1 MASDLLP
8 IGAVALAHLAA
19 AMSPGPS
26 FLIVAKTAASVSRR
40 AGVAAALAMGVGA
53 AVWASAALTGL
64 AVLFARFAGLYLVAR
79 FAGGLFLIWVGV
91 QIWRHARLPLPE
103 ARAAGTVSG
112 VHAFRAALWI
122 QLSNPKVAVFFGS
135 IFVAILPRDLP
146 LWLRGVV
153 LAVIFVDEFL
163 WYATVALALSS
174 PRARRV
180 YARFKPAIER
190 TTACLLCLLGLRF
203 VLDLRG

>member
-1 MASDLLP
+1 MASYLLP

-26 FLIVAKTAASVSRR
+26 FLIVAKTAASGSRR

-64 AVLFARFAGLYLVAR
+64 AVLFARFSGLYLVAQA
-79 FAGGLFLIWVGV
+79 AGGLFLIWVGL
-91 QIWRHARLPLPE
+91 QIWRHARAPLPE
-103 ARAAGTVSG
+103 PGAAKDLSG
-112 VHAFRAALWI
+112 AHAFRSALWI

-146 LWLRGVV
+146 FWLRGVV

-174 PRARRV
+174 PRARRA

-190 TTACLLCLLGLRF
+190 ATACLLCLLGLRF
-203 VLDLRG
+203 VLDFAA